1 MIIEVLSELLG
12 FIMSIPTMVFWI
24 IDNFES
30 LLDQKIAEAKAKAE
44 NAPVEFYATWRTP
57 IQLWLNTMQI

>member
-1 MIIEVLSELLG
+1 MIIEVLSLLLNT
-12 FIMSIPTMVFWI
+12 IMSIPNTVFWI

-44 NAPVEFYATWRTP
+44 NAPVEFYATWRIP
-57 IQLWLNTMQI
+57 I